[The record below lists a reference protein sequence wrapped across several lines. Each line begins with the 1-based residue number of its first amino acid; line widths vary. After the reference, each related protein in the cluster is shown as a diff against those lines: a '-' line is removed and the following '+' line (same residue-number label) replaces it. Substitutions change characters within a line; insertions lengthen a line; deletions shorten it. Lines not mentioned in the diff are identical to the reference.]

1 MKTTQNNI
9 ELIKITTVS
18 KCDSYMV
25 KDAEGRVLGF
35 LDKYRNTKTETHPW
49 KAFAAKYNAD
59 IKGFQY
65 AGENFFECFYGS
77 TAKADAI
84 AALVNR
90 AAL

>member
-25 KDAEGRVLGF
+25 KAEGKVIGF

-59 IKGFQY
+59 VKGFQY
-65 AGENFFECFYGS
+65 AGEIFFECFYGP
-77 TAKADAI
+77 TAKAEAI
-84 AALVNR
+84 VALINR